1 MREREREGDRGEK
14 EGWKEIERQKE
25 KSSLIGIEKQRW
37 GRRHSM
43 TEQEKK
49 EGERLEGKHKHY

>member
-43 TEQEKK
+43 TEQEK
-49 EGERLEGKHKHY
+49 